1 MAGDR
6 LTRLV
11 SFALQTAVPSA
22 NLYPDRESL
31 ATTHDL
37 RNGTQI
43 VETVDRHVTRQR
55 LAITIV
61 VLLAAMA
68 HLAWELFHDGVVT
81 QHVLQRGDLPGIS
94 KW

>member
-1 MAGDR
+1 
-6 LTRLV
+6 
-11 SFALQTAVPSA
+11 
-22 NLYPDRESL
+22 
-31 ATTHDL
+31 
-37 RNGTQI
+37 